1 MKLAVKATKSGTIQ
15 FIEPMYARLVQKLP
29 EGREWLYEV
38 KFDGYHW
45 LAGRNSSKVTHRP
58 IAIAEARGWIKKIPP
73 VYHAIEL
80 PEIRIVFVSFK
91 VPGSIASIRSN
102 GRNKSA

>member
-1 MKLAVKATKSGTIQ
+1 MKTTRDDTTTAPAVQ
-15 FIEPMYARLVQKLP
+15 FIEPMYALAVQNIP
-29 EGREWLYEV
+29 EGKEWLYEV
-38 KFDGYHW
+38 KFDGYCC
-45 LAGRNSSKVTHRP
+45 LGGRNSSKVP
-58 IAIAEARGWIKKIPP
+58 G
-73 VYHAIEL
+73 YHAIEL

>member
-1 MKLAVKATKSGTIQ
+1 MPSLSLQNI
-15 FIEPMYARLVQKLP
+15 P
-29 EGREWLYEV
+29 EGKEWLYEV
-38 KFDGYHW
+38 KFDGYRC
-45 LAGRNSSKVTHRP
+45 LAGRNSSKGDTSAHCHRGT
-58 IAIAEARGWIKKIPP
+58 ERVDQKIPP